1 MNSNRTWT
9 RRVVHAGVLVGLV
22 AAMAVLAAASSG
34 ASAPTADMAVTALKG
49 PSAPVATG
57 TLVWFTQV
65 IRNNGPEKVEMD
77 TVPRVHGGRIRR
89 AVCDL
94 GISGDGPDCEYGFVP
109 AGTRLV
115 TKYEV
120 KVTSDEG
127 RLVFAAGVRT
137 EQPEL
142 DDNPFNQYRSVSV
155 PIRESD

>member
-1 MNSNRTWT
+1 MESNRRWA
-9 RRVVHAGVLVGLV
+9 RGVVRAGALVGLV
-22 AAMAVLAAASSG
+22 AAIAVLAGASSS

-49 PSAPVATG
+49 PSGPVSRG
-57 TLVWFTQV
+57 SLVWFTQV

-77 TVPRVHGGRIRR
+77 TVPIVHGGRIRR

-94 GISGDGPDCEYGFVP
+94 GISGDGPDCEYGFVS

-120 KVTSDEG
+120 KVTAEG
-127 RLVFAAGVRT
+127 GPLVFAAGVRT

-142 DDNPFNQYRSVSV
+142 DDNPFNQYLSVSV
-155 PIRESD
+155 PIKESD